1 MPAPK
6 KRENEHKYV
15 ARIDN
20 TPTDDKDGLWDR
32 IVAYAAKKNISIN
45 DALND
50 LLHSGA
56 ARRKLP

>member
-6 KRENEHKYV
+6 KREKEHRYV

-20 TPTDDKDGLWDR
+20 TPQDDKAGLWDR
-32 IVAYAAKKNISIN
+32 IVSYAKKKEISVN